1 MIDNVKENV
10 VEAEGVVE
18 GEAEAGPGG
27 AVVAPLE
34 AEVVAG
40 GEDTG
45 GRGNACD
52 KPSPPVSET
61 TALGR
66 MIQNCLRAPRAIKG
80 ESKRFHNLFSTARE
94 KQLSI
99 DAMTMTSYRWRAAR
113 CPASSSSSCSLARRW
128 RRVGLMGAPCSADPL
143 PCLALAG

>member
-18 GEAEAGPGG
+18 GEAEASPGV

-66 MIQNCLRAPRAIKG
+66 MIQNCLRAPRAIEG
-80 ESKRFHNLFSTARE
+80 ESNTLTQYKYIFSRTMHHEEYYIYRFYC
-94 KQLSI
+94 SI
-99 DAMTMTSYRWRAAR
+99 
-113 CPASSSSSCSLARRW
+113 SCIS
-128 RRVGLMGAPCSADPL
+128 D
-143 PCLALAG
+143 

>member
-18 GEAEAGPGG
+18 GEAEAGPGV

-66 MIQNCLRAPRAIKG
+66 MIQNCLRALRAITG

-113 CPASSSSSCSLARRW
+113 CPASSCSLARRW